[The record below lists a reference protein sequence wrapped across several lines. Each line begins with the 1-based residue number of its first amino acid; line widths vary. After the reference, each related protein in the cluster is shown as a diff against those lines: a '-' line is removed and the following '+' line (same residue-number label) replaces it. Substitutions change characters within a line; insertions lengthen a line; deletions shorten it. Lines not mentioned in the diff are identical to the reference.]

1 MKRNK
6 ILKIHPNDNVIVA
19 LIDLL
24 KDTLITTE
32 NLSFKLVSDVKEK
45 HKFSIQDLSIGD
57 QIYMY
62 GVVVGKAKKTI
73 KQGEII
79 NTQNIIHET
88 QDYSI
93 STRINRTHWV
103 TPDLDSFSNQT
114 FLGYKRKDE
123 QYGTENNWLVI
134 PLVFCQNRNVEVLKE
149 SLLKGLGYESNDNNL
164 FNIDELISKFKS
176 GVSEKK
182 QLQG

>member
-1 MKRNK
+1 M
-6 ILKIHPNDNVIVA
+6 
-19 LIDLL
+19 
-24 KDTLITTE
+24 
-32 NLSFKLVSDVKEK
+32 KEK

-114 FLGYKRKDE
+114 F
-123 QYGTENNWLVI
+123 
-134 PLVFCQNRNVEVLKE
+134 
-149 SLLKGLGYESNDNNL
+149 
-164 FNIDELISKFKS
+164 
-176 GVSEKK
+176 
-182 QLQG
+182 